1 MKFNFAASDGTTTT
15 VDVLIAPL
23 FQEDL
28 SKPINPA
35 VSALDRSLGG
45 VLIETTTREGFQAK
59 REQVWSLHA
68 LQKFRARRVMLVG
81 LGPRSKFSPEV
92 LRQALGN
99 AARAIARFRG
109 ESAAVDLRS
118 DVFQPDSIR
127 AATEGLTLGSYRY
140 DRYRT
145 TDDQKPPS
153 KLRSVTLL
161 NRGGREEKAAALLGS
176 QVAEATNW
184 VRDLVNE
191 PAGTLT
197 PKRLAQEAA
206 SAAREGGLSISIRGR
221 REIQKLRMGL
231 FLGVAQGS
239 VQEPQLIE
247 IRYTPRRRSRVKQA
261 PIALVGKAITFDSG
275 GLSLKTHEG
284 MLGMKADMAG
294 AAAVLGAMRVI
305 ASLAPPFPVY
315 GFLGACENMP
325 SGTAYRPGDIL
336 VSRLGKTVEVTNTDA
351 EGRLVLGDVL
361 AFANEQK
368 PEMIIDLATLTGAC
382 MIALGNYIG
391 GAFGANSE
399 AVQSVIAASQR
410 AGEEFWPMPVSDL
423 QKDAL
428 HSDVADL
435 KNAGERW
442 GGAINAALFL
452 KEFVGDT
459 PWVHLDIAGP
469 SMSPTERGYQ
479 PKGATGVGVR
489 TLVEFIRERARAFNP
504 RS

>member
-1 MKFNFAASDGTTTT
+1 MKFNFAASDGATTR
-15 VDVLIAPL
+15 VDFLVVPA

-28 SKPINPA
+28 NKPLNPA
-35 VSALDRSLGG
+35 LGALDRSLGG
-45 VLIETTTREGFQAK
+45 VLIEAAKREGFQGK
-59 REQVWSLHA
+59 REQAWSLHA
-68 LQKFRARRVMLVG
+68 QPKFRAGRVMLVG
-81 LGPRSKFSPEV
+81 LGPRSRFSPEV
-92 LRQALGN
+92 LRQAFGD
-99 AARAIARFRG
+99 AARAIARLRG

-118 DVFQPDSIR
+118 GVFQPDSVR
-127 AATEGLTLGSYRY
+127 AAIEGLMLGSYRY
-140 DRYRT
+140 ERYRT
-145 TDDQKPPS
+145 TDQQKPSS

-161 NRGGREEKAAALLGS
+161 NRGGREEKSAALLGR

-191 PAGTLT
+191 PAATLT
-197 PKRLAQEAA
+197 PKRLAQEA
-206 SAAREGGLSISIRGR
+206 SRAARKVGLSISIRGR
-221 REIQKLRMGL
+221 RQIEKLRMGL

-239 VQEPQLIE
+239 AEEPQLIE
-247 IRYTPRRRSRVKQA
+247 IRYTPGRRSGAKQP

-275 GLSLKTHEG
+275 GLSLKTNEG

-305 ASLAPPFPVY
+305 ASIAPPFPVH

-361 AFANEQK
+361 AFANEQR
-368 PEMIIDLATLTGAC
+368 PAMIIDLATLTGAC
-382 MIALGNYIG
+382 VIALGNYIG
-391 GAFGANSE
+391 GAFGANPE
-399 AVQSVIAASQR
+399 AVQTLIGASQR

-428 HSDVADL
+428 QSDVADL

-469 SMSPTERGYQ
+469 SMSSKERGYQ

-489 TLVEFIRERARAFNP
+489 TLVEFIRERARTINP
-504 RS
+504 KS